1 MFWVAWC
8 TLVSSCYILPQR
20 WVIPLSRYPNYTYY
34 PPISHLV
41 ISVIRLTVA
50 ISKCCGQVIRIY
62 SIMAPND
69 AGNSGILLLC
79 LIYKCVTL
87 SYVCYR
93 GKNIVYIRFG
103 TMVSDI
109 HRGSWNL
116 SFIDKIYLL
125 CMCVCLGVWSLHT
138 YQRISVK

>member
-1 MFWVAWC
+1 MWVAWC
-8 TLVSSCYILPQR
+8 SLFSSCSILPQR

-34 PPISHLV
+34 PPVSHLV
-41 ISVIRLTVA
+41 ISVIRFTVA
-50 ISKCCGQVIRIY
+50 VSKCCGQVILIY

-93 GKNIVYIRFG
+93 GKNMVYIRLIL

-109 HRGSWNL
+109 HPGSWNL
-116 SFIDKIYLL
+116 SSMDKIYLL
-125 CMCVCLGVWSLHT
+125 CMCVCVGVWSLHT
-138 YQRISVK
+138 YERISVK

>member
-1 MFWVAWC
+1 MWVAWC
-8 TLVSSCYILPQR
+8 SLVSSCSILPQR

-41 ISVIRLTVA
+41 ISVIRFTVA
-50 ISKCCGQVIRIY
+50 VSKCCGQVILIY

-93 GKNIVYIRFG
+93 GKNMVYIG
-103 TMVSDI
+103 LVLTMVSDI
-109 HRGSWNL
+109 HPGSWNL
-116 SFIDKIYLL
+116 SSMDKIYLL
-125 CMCVCLGVWSLHT
+125 CMCVCVGVWSLHT
-138 YQRISVK
+138 YERISVK